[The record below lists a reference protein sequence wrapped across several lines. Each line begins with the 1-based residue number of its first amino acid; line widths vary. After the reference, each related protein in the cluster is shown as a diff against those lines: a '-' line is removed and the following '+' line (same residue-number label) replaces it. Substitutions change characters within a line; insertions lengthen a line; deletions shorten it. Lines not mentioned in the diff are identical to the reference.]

1 MESYAEMSSTFHLID
16 GGRRQFDRYLDMIH
30 AKIINWG
37 HRRVTQP
44 QIRYR
49 VLNIWNVY
57 QINEFG
63 FYEFPPK

>member
-1 MESYAEMSSTFHLID
+1 MIESYADMSSTFHLID

-44 QIRYR
+44 QIRYPQCFKGP
-49 VLNIWNVY
+49 L
-57 QINEFG
+57 
-63 FYEFPPK
+63 